1 MAVSSVF
8 SAPNAAGKCHGAGVQ
23 VIPASVSCKDVQ
35 VQILLKGKA
44 LSELAGIPL
53 LQDQS
58 NARVML
64 LPSVGNGCV
73 IVGVNNFYV
82 E

>member
-8 SAPNAAGKCHGAGVQ
+8 SAPNAAGKCDGAGVQ
-23 VIPASVSCKDVQ
+23 VIPTSVSCKDVQ
-35 VQILLKGKA
+35 VRFLLKGKA

-53 LQDQS
+53 PQDQS
-58 NARVML
+58 SARFML
-64 LPSVGNGCV
+64 LPSAGNGCV
-73 IVGVNNFYV
+73 IVEVNNFHA

>member
-1 MAVSSVF
+1 MRRR
-8 SAPNAAGKCHGAGVQ
+8 GVQ
-23 VIPASVSCKDVQ
+23 VIPTCVSCKDVQ
-35 VQILLKGKA
+35 VQILLQGKA

-64 LPSVGNGCV
+64 LPSAGNGCV